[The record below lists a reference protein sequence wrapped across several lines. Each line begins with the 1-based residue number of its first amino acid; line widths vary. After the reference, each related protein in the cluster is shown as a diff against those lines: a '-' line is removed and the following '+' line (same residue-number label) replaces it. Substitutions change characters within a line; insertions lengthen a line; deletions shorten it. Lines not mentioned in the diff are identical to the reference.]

1 MMAQKRK
8 AVTRESPEAEQIL
21 LSDGGSDSE
30 IELTG
35 GFSDSEDASDF
46 DEQDDE
52 AEANESSSEKED
64 LSGDE
69 DVEDINLTDEELEAL
84 LQRKSRSERQDVAR
98 RSGTGTDYA
107 VEEEEEREED
117 DDDDEPNYEITTDAN
132 GGIRYIYKEIDPVY
146 DSDDSD
152 APITKNTI
160 GNIPLSFYDMYP
172 HIGYDISGKKIGRP
186 AKGDALD
193 AMLRSIEIPK
203 GWTGLMD
210 PATGKPLE
218 LSQDELQLLKQVQL
232 DEIPG
237 DGYNR
242 YEPTVEWFTSKIEQM
257 PLSAAPEPK
266 RRFVKSRAERKLI
279 MRIVKG
285 IREGR
290 IKPYREPT
298 KEDQQ
303 EEEDSV
309 PRYDLWANEAP
320 RPDHIMNISAPKL
333 PPPSHEASY
342 HPPAEYLPDEQEK
355 KEWEEADEED
365 RKAPFLAS
373 DHDSLRKVGAYASFI
388 KDIFE
393 RCLDLY
399 LAPRVR
405 RNKLDIDPESLLP
418 KLPSVEELRPFPSV
432 SANIF
437 HGHAGRIRSLD
448 VDPSGQWIATGGEDG
463 TVRIWEL
470 QTGHQTWAVKLGA
483 EEAVNVVRWRPGQD
497 SSILAAAHTESLY
510 LLIPPLCSPELEAA
524 SHEILDA
531 GWGYSSSSS
540 TTTATTKKP
549 QNPWTRPSSAL
560 SAKQVCT
567 KTTLRAPIK
576 SISWH
581 RRGNYLSTVSP
592 TGQSS
597 AVAIHTLSKHATQL
611 PFPRLKGLPQTAS
624 FHPSKPQFF
633 IATQRTIRIYDLTR
647 QILLKTLQPGAR
659 WLSSIS
665 IHPGGDNVLAAS
677 YDRRLLWHDLDLDTK
692 PYKTLRYHD
701 KAIRAVAFHPGAY
714 PLFVDAS
721 DDGTLQVFH
730 GSVVGDLMENAKIV
744 PLKVLKG
751 HRVVGALGV
760 LDVGWDPVRPWCV
773 SVGADGSGRL
783 WV

>member
-1 MMAQKRK
+1 MAQKRK
-8 AVTRESPEAEQIL
+8 VSGTESTAK
-21 LSDGGSDSE
+21 SE
-30 IELTG
+30 ESG
-35 GFSDSEDASDF
+35 EDASDSGIELNGPF
-46 DEQDDE
+46 FSSDDG
-52 AEANESSSEKED
+52 SDLDTED
-64 LSGDE
+64 STEGFEMTEEEGDE
-69 DVEDINLTDEELEAL
+69 EEPDESDDLLDDSEDDVNLTDEEVEAL
-84 LQRKSRSERQDVAR
+84 LSRR
-98 RSGTGTDYA
+98 RRELGNTI
-107 VEEEEEREED
+107 EEEPDTKTYPELEE
-117 DDDDEPNYEITTDAN
+117 DEPNYEITTDAN

-152 APITKNTI
+152 APVTKNTI

-172 HIGYDISGKKIGRP
+172 HIGYDISGKKLARP

-193 AMLRSIEIPK
+193 SMLESIEIPK

-218 LSQDELQLLKQVQL
+218 LSQDELQLLKQIQL

-237 DGYNR
+237 DGYNP
-242 YEPTVEWFTSKIEQM
+242 YEPTVEWFTSKVEQM

-285 IREGR
+285 IKEGR
-290 IKPYREPT
+290 IKPYKEPSA
-298 KEDQQ
+298 EDQ
-303 EEEDSV
+303 EEEEFV

-320 RPDHIMNISAPKL
+320 RPDHIMNIPAPKL

-342 HPPAEYLPDEQEK
+342 HPPPEYLPDEEEK

-365 RKAPFLAS
+365 RKTPFLPR
-373 DHDSLRKVGAYASFI
+373 DHSSLRKVGAYAHFV
-388 KDIFE
+388 KDVFE

-405 RNKLDIDPESLLP
+405 RSKLNIDPESLLP

-432 SANIF
+432 SSSIF
-437 HGHAGRIRSLD
+437 RGHGGRVRSLD
-448 VDPSGQWIATGGEDG
+448 VDPSGQWVATGGEDG
-463 TVRIWEL
+463 TIRVWEL
-470 QTGHQTWAVKLGA
+470 QTGHQTWAIKLGA
-483 EEAVNVVRWRPGQD
+483 DEAVNAVSWRPGHD
-497 SSILAAAHTESLY
+497 AFILAAAHAESLY
-510 LLIPPLCSPELEAA
+510 MLIPPLCSPELEKA
-524 SHEILDA
+524 SHTILDA
-531 GWGYSSSSS
+531 GWGYSSTSS
-540 TTTATTKKP
+540 TTTTKKP
-549 QNPWTRPSSAL
+549 QYPWIRPSAAL
-560 SAKQVCT
+560 SAKQTYT
-567 KTTLRAPIK
+567 KTTLRSTIK

-592 TGQSS
+592 SGQSS
-597 AVAIHTLSKHATQL
+597 AVAIHTLSKHLTQF

-624 FHPSKPQFF
+624 FHPSKPHFF
-633 IATQRTIRIYDLTR
+633 IATQRTIKIYDLT
-647 QILLKTLQPGAR
+647 QQLLLKTLQPGAR

-665 IHPGGDNVLAAS
+665 IHPGGDNVLASS
-677 YDRRLLWHDLDLDTK
+677 YDRRLLWHDLDLDNK

-701 KAIRAVAFHPGAY
+701 KAIRSVAFHPGGF

-744 PLKVLKG
+744 PLKMLRG
-751 HRVVGALGV
+751 HKVTGALGV
-760 LDVGWDPVRPWCV
+760 LDVGWDPGRPWCV
-773 SVGADGSGRL
+773 SVGADGLGRL